1 MTVQNL
7 PVKSIVHGDKILPTW
22 MIKKVKTKLKDKFIP
37 LYLTSDR
44 HIVNGLSRFYAAV
57 ELGYDKVPCVIL
69 EEKHEQ

>member
-7 PVKSIVHGDKILPTW
+7 PVKAITPGDKILPTW